1 MDPALLDPTLWLYVL
16 AAVLVLVGLAGTV
29 LPALPGMPLIFG
41 GLLLAAW
48 VGDFQLVSGW
58 TLAVLGL
65 MAVASLGIDI
75 AATALGAKRVGASGK
90 AVAGAALGTLAGLF
104 LGIVGLI
111 IGPFIGAVLGELLHR
126 RSQEA
131 QGLGEVA
138 RIGFGT
144 WAGLIVGVALK
155 LALAFAMLGI
165 FAVALL
171 VG

>member
-1 MDPALLDPTLWLYVL
+1 METALLDATLWLYVL

-48 VGDFQLVSGW
+48 VGDFQLVGSW

-111 IGPFIGAVLGELLHR
+111 VGPFIGAVLGELLHR

-131 QGLGEVA
+131 QGLSDVA